1 MNEGKITRD
10 QLKRLQTLWGQYAR
24 NSSWD
29 DGGREQ
35 RLSWASAITKRT
47 ITSFNDLRLSE
58 ASDLINLLQADMGIK
73 ESSPAV
79 RKRRLRSRIKDRDQA
94 HAAGTEG
101 RRGQRD
107 KFTIASAEDVAMID
121 SQLDA
126 MGWNRVRLD
135 ALLNS
140 SSSPLGRR
148 SNPEI
153 RTVGDVNRVLWALK
167 RISRSAPKAEGSVG
181 R

>member
-1 MNEGKITRD
+1 MSEGKITRD

-24 NSSWD
+24 KASWD
-29 DGGREQ
+29 DAGREQ
-35 RLSWASAITKRT
+35 RLSWASAIAKRA
-47 ITSFNDLRLSE
+47 ITSFNDLTLSE
-58 ASDLINLLQADMGIK
+58 ASSLINLLQAELGIK

-79 RKRRLRSRIKDRDQA
+79 RKRRLRSRIKDRDLA
-94 HAAGTEG
+94 RAAGTEG

-107 KFTIASAEDVAMID
+107 TFTIASAEDVAMID
-121 SQLDA
+121 AQLDA
-126 MGWNRVRLD
+126 MAWTRVRLD

-148 SNPEI
+148 GNPEI

-167 RISRSAPKAEGSVG
+167 RIAKSAPKPEATRG
-181 R
+181 

>member
-1 MNEGKITRD
+1 MNSHNITRD
-10 QLKRLQTLWGQYAR
+10 QMKRLQTLWGQYAR
-24 NSSWD
+24 KSSWD
-29 DGGREQ
+29 NGGREQ

-47 ITSFNDLRLSE
+47 ITSFSNLSLSE
-58 ASDLINLLQADMGIK
+58 ASDLINLLQGELGIK

-94 HAAGTEG
+94 RAAGTEG

-107 KFTIASAEDVAMID
+107 TFTIAAAEDVAMID
-121 SQLDA
+121 AQLDA
-126 MGWNRVRLD
+126 MAWTRVRLD
-135 ALLNS
+135 ALLHS

-148 SNPEI
+148 GNPEI

-167 RISRSAPKAEGSVG
+167 RIAKAAPRQEASRG
-181 R
+181 

>member
-10 QLKRLQTLWGQYAR
+10 QMKRLQTLWGQYAR
-24 NSSWD
+24 KASWD

-35 RLSWASAITKRT
+35 RLSWASAITKRS
-47 ITSFNDLRLSE
+47 ITSFNDLSLSE
-58 ASDLINLLQADMGIK
+58 ASSLINLLQAELGIK

-94 HAAGTEG
+94 RAAGTEG

-107 KFTIASAEDVAMID
+107 TFTLASAEDVAMID
-121 SQLDA
+121 AQLDEMA
-126 MGWNRVRLD
+126 WTRVRLD

-148 SNPEI
+148 SNPTI
-153 RTVGDVNRVLWALK
+153 RTLGDVNRVLWALK
-167 RISRSAPKAEGSVG
+167 RIARTQVKPEVHI
-181 R
+181 